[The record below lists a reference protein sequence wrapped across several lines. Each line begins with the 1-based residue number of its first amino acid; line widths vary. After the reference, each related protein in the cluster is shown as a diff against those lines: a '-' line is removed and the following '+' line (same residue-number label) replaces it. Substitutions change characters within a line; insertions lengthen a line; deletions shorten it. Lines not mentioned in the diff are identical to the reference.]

1 LLSDE
6 NFLVE
11 VFPVQFE
18 VVEPMG
24 NETLLYF
31 TLQGTQMI
39 ARGNPSQYYKA
50 GDVYSLRINKNKIHF
65 FDNESGIAI

>member
-1 LLSDE
+1 
-6 NFLVE
+6 
-11 VFPVQFE
+11 
-18 VVEPMG
+18 
-24 NETLLYF
+24 
-31 TLQGTQMI
+31 MI